1 MKNFKLLSLAL
12 FAVIAL
18 TIASCGTD
26 DTPLTP
32 PTPAGPNF
40 SVVEINY
47 TAAGN
52 ATEAEL
58 VGKVSVTNTSAE
70 DITLHWVRQNVV
82 TPTGWTTAVCD
93 HLQCYTP
100 ILEANDLL
108 IEANTTIELKMNFYP
123 DGIAGTGSSDLLI
136 YDTADQANTEA
147 TYSFSAVA
155 R

>member
-12 FAVIAL
+12 LAVIAL

-26 DTPLTP
+26 DTP

-40 SVVEINY
+40 SVVEVNY
-47 TAAGN
+47 TVTGN
-52 ATEAEL
+52 AEAEL
-58 VGKVSVTNTSAE
+58 VTKVSVTNTSAE

-82 TPTGWTTAVCD
+82 TPTGWITAVCD
-93 HLQCYTP
+93 HLECYAP
-100 ILEANDLL
+100 MLEANDLL

-123 DGIAGTGSSDLLI
+123 DGISGTGSSDLLI